1 MCVRERERVMDS
13 PRVFA
18 SAKVCICGEPGVGK
32 SSLMRR
38 YCQNT
43 FVMEHK
49 ATIGV
54 EFMLASVET
63 PTDGTLKLT
72 IWDLAGQDRFNDI
85 VSSYFDRV
93 NAILFV
99 FDMVDRKTYE
109 ALPKWIRIS
118 QWDDRHSKGGG
129 STNRGAKT
137 HTVGYLVANK
147 CDLEED
153 AHQVGFQE
161 AKAFANIHGLQ
172 YAEVSAKANTNVRE
186 TFRGL
191 ANDVATINKGYILQ
205 GKPSIYPAPDS
216 SVVTLRRP
224 KIRAHRDDDDGGG
237 GGDIVGDG
245 TSTNGTGCY
254 C

>member
-1 MCVRERERVMDS
+1 MDS

-54 EFMLASVET
+54 EFMLASVNT
-63 PTDGTLKLT
+63 RVDGTLKLT
-72 IWDLAGQDRFNDI
+72 IWDLAGQDRFNEI
-85 VSSYFDRV
+85 VASYFDRV

-109 ALPKWIRIS
+109 ALPKWLRIS
-118 QWDDRHSKGGG
+118 QWDERHSNAGGGG

-147 CDLEED
+147 CDLEEE
-153 AHQVGFQE
+153 AHQVGLQE
-161 AKAFANIHGLQ
+161 ARAFAAIHGLQ
-172 YAEVSAKANTNVRE
+172 YAEVSAKEDTNVRE
-186 TFRGL
+186 TFREL

-205 GKPSIYPAPDS
+205 GRPSIYPAMDPG
-216 SVVTLRRP
+216 VVKLRRP
-224 KIRAHRDDDDGGG
+224 KRAPRDGGAE
-237 GGDIVGDG
+237 DVVVGDG
-245 TSTNGTGCY
+245 TSTTNGPGCY